1 MLKKGPLSPLYY
13 MQDSFALAVKNVS
26 PFVKYEFADEE
37 YGRFLYFS
45 INTFFANLVKNVN
58 PHFL

>member
-1 MLKKGPLSPLYY
+1 

-45 INTFFANLVKNVN
+45 INTFFAKLVKNVN